1 MGAMEMSELA
11 EKITEIL
18 YDEISQPFSKATEA
32 IKARLVDDFKDP
44 TLSFD
49 EEVKSIEVKP
59 WDPFEDPVLHID
71 FLAFIDEEIDDML
84 MEPEYLDK
92 ILSLAIEFRKR
103 IDLGIAK
110 SISNYP
116 EAWDEYGEQQ

>member
-1 MGAMEMSELA
+1 MSELA